1 VGDTELRE
9 VVPQLPQLWDEPF
22 ADSSQIPT
30 YLVAKL
36 AREHVTVAL
45 SGDGGDELLCGYDRY
60 RQGASLM
67 RRLGALPRPCPP
79 TVAAGIVQSVPQ
91 SLPGTR

>member
-1 VGDTELRE
+1 
-9 VVPQLPQLWDEPF
+9 LPQLWDEPF

-36 AREHVTVAL
+36 ARAHVTVAL

-60 RQGASLM
+60 RQGAALR
-67 RRLGALPRPCPP
+67 RRLGRLADGCLRRL
-79 TVAAGIVQSVPQ
+79 AARNGASVPQ
-91 SLPGTR
+91 ALIGP

>member
-1 VGDTELRE
+1 VGDTELRD

-60 RQGASLM
+60 RQGAAMRGAWASLADGPC
-67 RRLGALPRPCPP
+67 RADWPREYKASRALIGP
-79 TVAAGIVQSVPQ
+79 
-91 SLPGTR
+91 